1 MQIDVNQN
9 AICTKILNDLFKLR
23 NSKDGKK
30 IHLFINNKRVSTSTV
45 EEAAVKIYTECQ
57 TNFVA
62 NSDYQELVVKPL
74 LLVARDTNKDFK
86 DVCIAVFSQIISD
99 YLYNKR
105 EIRDSHIQD
114 SLPSAFKAEFIAC
127 TYKPSRMINSVDIE
141 LLGDLVICSKNN
153 MLYYKRNNGYVLIGA
168 IQDLIART
176 DSSMF
181 KLVKTLTEYNAIR
194 SGYAQYDLWY
204 DMYKRA
210 DKATASFFE
219 CRRQCETAAKDNTK
233 PSETDLYI
241 TVLDKHVKADEFLH
255 ISDWDDTWYDSLHSA
270 FAKMIVN
277 EVLPAMMLNADLANL
292 YYETSDDMFK
302 RYAFKQTHGKKCSFA
317 TYLSNLFTESESIV
331 PLLKTIDVI
340 PRIISDTDTCAAQF
354 YAHTDWQDTLS
365 NQLSI
370 ADSKILNTFL
380 APYTD
385 VEKTALMAF
394 AYTVWHPSL
403 NDNVNLLFRTGGG
416 AFKSNYYAEMIS
428 TIMNLMYKP
437 NNSIIHILTGSSWV
451 SDAALKENCDGTGIS
466 TAALVINDEATDQCI
481 DEFKN
486 MSGGSADSGVNYT
499 RRVMRENPTTIKIYC
514 KWMFLTNNKFVI
526 TDDSGALDRRLF
538 IVDRPDVANLDKP
551 YDTRVYNS
559 MLVKE
564 ISAFY
569 SYAKQCYTLVESKYG
584 SLSSFVLKDYRIFKN
599 LHAAYKDE
607 DKTCAYSE
615 LYNELLQ
622 MSKQQNNTDVV
633 DKSEYLAVKTEVLN
647 TYVERYCNKY
657 ELNSKG
663 FKNWILTT
671 DKCTSKNQYTSI
683 RVKQTLSKMWKL
695 YALTDA
701 ALNEV
706 VEETPT
712 VMIEV

>member
-1 MQIDVNQN
+1 MQIEIDQH
-9 AICTKILNDLFKLR
+9 AICSKILNDIFKLR

-30 IHLFINNKRVSTSTV
+30 IHLFINNKRVSAATV

-57 TNFVA
+57 TNLVA
-62 NSDYQELVVKPL
+62 NADYQDLVVKPL
-74 LLVARDTNKDFK
+74 LVVARDINKDFK
-86 DVCIAVFSQIISD
+86 DVCITTFSQIISD

-105 EIRDSHIQD
+105 EIRDNHIQD

-127 TYKPSRMINSVDIE
+127 TYKPSRMINAADIA

-219 CRRQCETAAKDNTK
+219 CRRQCETAAKDNISPKDT
-233 PSETDLYI
+233 ELYI
-241 TVLDKHVKADEFLH
+241 AVIDKHIKADEFLH
-255 ISDWDDTWYDSLHSA
+255 IDSWNDSWYDCLHSA

-317 TYLSNLFTESESIV
+317 TYLANVFTESEAII
-331 PLLKTIDVI
+331 PLLKTIDII

-354 YAHTDWQDTLS
+354 YVHSDWQSTLHD
-365 NQLSI
+365 QFSI

-385 VEKTALMAF
+385 VEKTAIMAF

-403 NDNVNLLFRTGGG
+403 NDNVNFLFRTGGG
-416 AFKSNYYAEMIS
+416 TFKSNYYAEMIS
-428 TIMNLMYKP
+428 TILNKMYQP
-437 NNSIIHILTGSSWV
+437 NNSIIHHLMSSRWV
-451 SDAALKENCDGTGIS
+451 TDAALKENCDGTGIS

-514 KWMFLTNNKFVI
+514 KWLFMTNNKFII

-538 IVDRPDVANLDKP
+538 IIDRPDVENLERP
-551 YDTRVYNS
+551 YDSRVYNS
-559 MLVKE
+559 MLAREVK
-564 ISAFY
+564 AFY
-569 SYAKQCYTLVESKYG
+569 SYAEQCYKLIESKYG
-584 SLSSFVLKDYRIFKN
+584 SLSSFVLKDYRVYKN

-615 LYNELLQ
+615 LYNDLLQ
-622 MSKQQNNTDVV
+622 MSKQQSNNDVV
-633 DKSEYLAVKTEVLN
+633 DKSDFLAVKTDVLN
-647 TYVERYCNKY
+647 TYVDKYCSKY
-657 ELNSKG
+657 ELNAKG
-663 FKNWILTT
+663 FKNWITTT
-671 DKCTSKNQYTSI
+671 DKCKSKNQYTCI
-683 RVKQTLSKMWKL
+683 RVKNVLSKMWKL
-695 YALTDA
+695 HALSDD

-706 VEETPT
+706 AAETPT
-712 VMIEV
+712 IQIEV